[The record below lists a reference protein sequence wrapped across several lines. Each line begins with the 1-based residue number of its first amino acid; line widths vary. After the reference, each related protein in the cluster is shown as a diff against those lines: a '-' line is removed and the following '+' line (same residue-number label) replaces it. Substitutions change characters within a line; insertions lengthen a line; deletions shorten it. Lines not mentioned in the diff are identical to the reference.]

1 MERGIYRLLRLS
13 HAVQQGLVQQLTPS
27 GLWLLGGIF
36 MFGVIGLDVKRS
48 LSYQVFAF
56 GVALMAVAV
65 VSSQW
70 GAGRLSAGKLGAG
83 KLRVV
88 RNLPRFGTVG
98 VPLRYGV
105 RLHNVSP
112 IPQRDL
118 SLAERF
124 EDSFPEFSDF
134 QRVIRGST
142 HPKVRRKAW
151 LKLLAQRQ
159 WAFAPTIALPLLTA
173 KQETAVVAE
182 IVPLRRGLL
191 RFQELTIACTDPLG
205 LVNRCV
211 RLNLPQS
218 VLILPQRYQLPVIQ
232 LPGAR
237 RDQAGE
243 RSLTTAIG
251 DSEEFRALRAYRPG
265 DSVRNLHWK
274 SWAKTGKPVIKEHQ
288 AEDAVRHAL
297 IIDTFQRAD
306 EGERNSEKIEAAIAI
321 AASFACDLQTQAALV
336 DRLFMGATAHHLGDG
351 SSQAE
356 QILSVLASAK
366 PCEDQAF
373 SDLLAVVQKNM
384 SRLHGCIAVFLDWD
398 GDRCTLIEQLE
409 AAGIAVLV
417 LVIAGDRGL
426 SEPPNMSCLRHP
438 QSRLQVLM
446 VDNIQSGLWAL

>member
-1 MERGIYRLLRLS
+1 MKRGIYRLLRLS
-13 HAVQQGLVQQLTPS
+13 HTVQQWWVQRLTLS

-56 GVALMAVAV
+56 GVALMGVAV
-65 VSSQW
+65 VSSQL
-70 GAGRLSAGKLGAG
+70 GSARLHSA
-83 KLRVV
+83 KLRAV
-88 RNLPRFGTVG
+88 RSLPRFGTVG

-105 RLHNVSP
+105 RLHNVSAKRL
-112 IPQRDL
+112 RDL
-118 SLAERF
+118 SLTERF
-124 EDSFPEFSDF
+124 GDSFPDFLDF
-134 QRVIRGST
+134 QRIIRGST
-142 HPKVRRKAW
+142 HPKVRRKVW

-159 WAFAPTIALPLLTA
+159 WAFAPAIALPLLAA

-182 IVPLRRGLL
+182 IMPLRRGLL
-191 RFQELTIACTDPLG
+191 RFQGLTIACTDPLG
-205 LVNRCV
+205 LVNRGAMLDV
-211 RLNLPQS
+211 PQS
-218 VLILPQRYQLPVIQ
+218 VLILPQRYQLPVIP

-237 RDQAGE
+237 RYQAGE

-297 IIDTFQRAD
+297 IVDTFQRAD
-306 EGERNSEKIEAAIAI
+306 EDEWKSEGMEAAIAI
-321 AASFACDLQTQAALV
+321 AASFACDLQTQTALI
-336 DRLFMGATAHHLGDG
+336 DRLFMGTTAHHLDDG
-351 SSQAE
+351 FSQAE
-356 QILSVLASAK
+356 QILTVLAAAE
-366 PCEDQAF
+366 PCRDQDF

-398 GDRCTLIEQLE
+398 GDRRTLIGQLE

-417 LVIAGDRGL
+417 LVIAGASGL
-426 SEPPNMSCLRHP
+426 SEMPDVICLRHP
-438 QSRLQVLM
+438 QSRLQVLAI
-446 VDNIQSGLWAL
+446 DNIQAGLWAL